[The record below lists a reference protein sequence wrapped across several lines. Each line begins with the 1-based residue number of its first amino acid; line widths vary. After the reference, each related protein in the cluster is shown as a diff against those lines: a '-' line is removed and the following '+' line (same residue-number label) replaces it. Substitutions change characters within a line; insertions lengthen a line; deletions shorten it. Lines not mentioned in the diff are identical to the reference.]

1 MNPFHNI
8 ALVIGY
14 LTLIFVLV
22 QITKR
27 RSTPLPTKSDSNGKH
42 GLRAR
47 GHGHVWLCEW
57 RRDCCGVLCRSKAL
71 GA

>member
-27 RSTPLPTKSDSNGKH
+27 RSTPLPTKSDSNRQH
-42 GLRAR
+42 
-47 GHGHVWLCEW
+47 
-57 RRDCCGVLCRSKAL
+57 
-71 GA
+71 